1 MVSHIAKYEIIR
13 LIGKGAMGEVYLA
26 KDPVLEREVAIKT
39 IQTGQNFDEEAKAK
53 FEFEAR
59 ATALLNHPNIVT
71 VFDFGQ
77 QDGNAYLVME
87 YVEGDTLETLISNGT
102 SKAILLENLIEVC
115 EGLAYAHEE
124 GLVHRDIKPG
134 NILISQRGK
143 KNHVKIVDFG
153 VAETERSSQPNEA
166 EWAGTTH
173 YMAPEYLKTGKATAS
188 SDLFALGV
196 VLYEILS
203 GGRKPF
209 DGEDVTGILSAI
221 LNQSPV
227 PLTPAD
233 TIGLPP
239 ALLKVAEK
247 AIDKDP
253 LTRFQNAES
262 FAQAIQN
269 ALKTTSVHSTAA
281 TKPELLNVVVGR
293 GGQATCL
300 SLRVALRQAASGAQ
314 IRVQPGVYKE
324 SIVLDKDVTIVGD
337 GDPSKVVIESNG
349 PPAVRVKSGHPILKD
364 ITLKATE
371 EQIDS
376 LVDVVEGQ
384 ITLKKC
390 LLVTLGNCAANVEFG
405 AEITMHD
412 CVITGHGQDLMSVL
426 GKAHL
431 HGGHF
436 SGATKAA
443 ISIQKN
449 GEGILQYVQMGPGDG
464 VGILLDDQATATLEN
479 VVIKEFDDGGVELNS
494 SSVLRAKESQFLN
507 SKFAGL
513 IQKDNSKSNLENCK
527 FSEHEGSGLHVA
539 KGAEAALKDCK
550 FEENIGHGVSA
561 IDGGKITLESC
572 EISGNQQTGIVVH
585 QKGKLQLN
593 QCRIIDG
600 QEGGLHCYA
609 TAEANLEACEIKDNV
624 KQGVQV
630 DSEGYLAMKHCVV
643 HNNRGEGLV
652 LEENTDVFLESC
664 VIQKNAMGSISLSKE
679 GKHPTLLGNN
689 QIEAYS
695 GGG

>member
-1 MVSHIAKYEIIR
+1 MVSHIGKYEIIR
-13 LIGKGAMGEVYLA
+13 PIGKGAMGEVYLG

-77 QDGNAYLVME
+77 QEDNAYLVME
-87 YVEGDTLETLISNGT
+87 YVEGDTLETLITNGT
-102 SKAILLENLIEVC
+102 SKETLLLSLIDVC

-124 GLVHRDIKPG
+124 GLVHRDIKPS
-134 NILISQRGK
+134 NILISHRGK
-143 KNHVKIVDFG
+143 KHHAKIVDFG
-153 VAETERSSQPNEA
+153 VAETERSSQPNDA

-173 YMAPEYLKTGKATAS
+173 YMAPEYLKTGKATSS

-196 VLYEILS
+196 ILYEILS

-221 LNQSPV
+221 LNQTPV
-227 PLTPAD
+227 PLTIAD
-233 TIGLPP
+233 LGGLPS
-239 ALLKVAEK
+239 ALLKVMEK
-247 AIDKDP
+247 AIDKEP
-253 LTRFQNAES
+253 LNRFQNAES
-262 FAQAIQN
+262 LGQAISN
-269 ALKTTSVHSTAA
+269 ALKASTAHSTAA

-314 IRVQPGVYKE
+314 IRVQPGIYKE
-324 SIVLDKDVTIVGD
+324 SIVLDKDVTIIGD

-349 PPAVRVKSGHPILKD
+349 PPAVRVQSGHPILKD
-364 ITLKATE
+364 LTLKATE

-376 LVDVVEGQ
+376 LVDAVDGQ
-384 ITLKKC
+384 ITLKSC
-390 LLVTLGNCAANVEFG
+390 LLVTLGNCAVNVEYG

-412 CVITGHGQDLMSVL
+412 CVITGHGRELMSVL
-426 GKAHL
+426 GKALL

-464 VGILLDDQATATLEN
+464 VGILLDDQAKATLEN
-479 VVIKEFDDGGVELNS
+479 VVIREFDDGGVELNA
-494 SSVLRAKESQFLN
+494 SSVLNAKDSQFLS

-513 IQKDNSKSNLENCK
+513 IQKDGSKSKMENCQ
-527 FSEHEGSGLHVA
+527 FNEHEAAGLHVA
-539 KGAEAALKDCK
+539 KGAEAVLKECR
-550 FEENIGHGVSA
+550 FEENMGHGISA
-561 IDGGKITLESC
+561 IDEGRISLDTC
-572 EISGNQQTGIVVH
+572 EILGSQQTGAVVH
-585 QKGKLQLN
+585 QRGKLQLN

-600 QEGGLHCYA
+600 QAGGLHCFA
-609 TAEANLEACEIKDNV
+609 TAEANLEACEIKDNA

-630 DSEGYLAMKHCVV
+630 DSDGYVAMKHCVV
-643 HNNRGEGLV
+643 HNNRGEGMV
-652 LEENTDVFLESC
+652 MGENTDVFLESC
-664 VIQKNAMGSISLSKE
+664 VIQKNAMGSISLPKE

-695 GGG
+695 GAG